1 VLACVG
7 VYGVMAYTVSERTRE
22 IGIRMALGAERVDVL
37 RMVMGRGMVVTAA
50 GLAIGFAIAI
60 ALARLLSSLIFGI
73 SATDWHIFLGIP
85 LALAAAALAA
95 SYVPARRATRVD
107 PVIALRYE

>member
-1 VLACVG
+1 
-7 VYGVMAYTVSERTRE
+7 MAYTVSERTRE

-37 RMVMGRGMVVTAA
+37 RMVMRRGIVVTAA
-50 GLAIGFAIAI
+50 GLAIGFAIAFM
-60 ALARLLSSLIFGI
+60 LARILSSLIFGV
-73 SATDWHIFLGIP
+73 SATDWQIFFGIS
-85 LALAAAALAA
+85 LALAAAALTA